1 MYPVAW
7 AVVEQE
13 TNESWAW
20 FVGLLIKDL
29 DINNNGLGWVFIS
42 DQQKG
47 LINAMQDYLPAAEHR
62 MCAQHIYAN
71 WRKKHRAHEWQKKF
85 WAVAKA
91 ANKQDFNY
99 YKAKLAQETPEGAKD
114 IMRTES
120 VHWARSFFPVGSYCE
135 SVDNMCESFNH
146 AIMEARFYP
155 VISMQEKIRKTIFAR
170 IQEQRAKAEKFH
182 GKICPAIF
190 KKLKASIARTQFME
204 VLWNGKAGFEVKL
217 LTGRRRQYTVSLE
230 KRTCSCGY
238 FQLAGIP
245 CSHAIAAIYKCGQLV
260 EDFIAPCYSVEV
272 FKKIYEHC
280 LLIRPK
286 RIYFPEHF
294 CYCFSSNLCVLNIT
308 NTD

>member
-1 MYPVAW
+1 
-7 AVVEQE
+7 
-13 TNESWAW
+13 
-20 FVGLLIKDL
+20 
-29 DINNNGLGWVFIS
+29 
-42 DQQKG
+42 
-47 LINAMQDYLPAAEHR
+47 
-62 MCAQHIYAN
+62 
-71 WRKKHRAHEWQKKF
+71 
-85 WAVAKA
+85 
-91 ANKQDFNY
+91 
-99 YKAKLAQETPEGAKD
+99 
-114 IMRTES
+114 
-120 VHWARSFFPVGSYCE
+120 
-135 SVDNMCESFNH
+135 
-146 AIMEARFYP
+146 
-155 VISMQEKIRKTIFAR
+155 MQEKIRKTIFAR